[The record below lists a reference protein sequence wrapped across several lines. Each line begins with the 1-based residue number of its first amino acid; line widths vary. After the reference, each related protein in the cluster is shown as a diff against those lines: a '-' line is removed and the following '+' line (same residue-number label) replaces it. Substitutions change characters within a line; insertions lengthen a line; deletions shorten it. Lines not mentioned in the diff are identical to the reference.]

1 MQAAGGAAAIRSS
14 SDRPRT
20 PSAHPVMCASRPA
33 SSADSL
39 RPLLGVLLSS
49 SSSVQ
54 VGSSAAASGIV
65 AHALRPLWPP
75 LLLCVELL
83 SSSVAHS
90 SVTSGSAGVSS
101 CSAIVSQ
108 APQHVAHAETD
119 PAASAAGSSGGGA
132 SSSP

>member
-1 MQAAGGAAAIRSS
+1 MQTAGGAAAIRSS

-33 SSADSL
+33 SSAADSL
-39 RPLLGVLLSS
+39 RPLLCVLLSS

-83 SSSVAHS
+83 SSSVP
-90 SVTSGSAGVSS
+90 TRR
-101 CSAIVSQ
+101 CR
-108 APQHVAHAETD
+108 
-119 PAASAAGSSGGGA
+119 
-132 SSSP
+132 